1 MELKDSTSQLNT
13 KKFLE
18 CHTGIKYFAN
28 RYGLTAYNILG
39 DNKHH
44 PHQEPS
50 LSNLGDW
57 ITFAQNNNISIIF
70 ADPIHC
76 EKLANSLS
84 QEVDLE
90 VIYLNPLMEIVS
102 SDDVTY
108 LSEMRKYSDIVI
120 NALM

>member
-1 MELKDSTSQLNT
+1 MELKDSTSQLNS

-18 CHTGIKYFAN
+18 CHTGIKYFSN
-28 RYGLTAYNILG
+28 HYGLTAYNILG
-39 DNKHH
+39 DNKYH

-50 LSNLGDW
+50 RSTLGDW

-76 EKLANSLS
+76 EKLANALS
-84 QEVDLE
+84 QELDLE
-90 VIYLNPLMEIVS
+90 VIYLSPLMEIVS

>member
-1 MELKDSTSQLNT
+1 MKT
-13 KKFLE
+13 
-18 CHTGIKYFAN
+18 
-28 RYGLTAYNILG
+28 
-39 DNKHH
+39 DNKYH

-50 LSNLGDW
+50 LSTLGDW

-76 EKLANSLS
+76 EKLANALS
-84 QEVDLE
+84 QELDLE
-90 VIYLNPLMEIVS
+90 VIYLSPLMEIVS